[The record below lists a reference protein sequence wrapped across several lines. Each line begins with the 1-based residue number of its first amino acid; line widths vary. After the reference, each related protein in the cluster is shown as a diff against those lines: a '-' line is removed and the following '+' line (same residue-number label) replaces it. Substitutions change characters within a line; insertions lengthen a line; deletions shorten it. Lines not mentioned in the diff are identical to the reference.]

1 MSILDRVLKALI
13 AVPAS
18 LTGALVLTL
27 TMCAM
32 TVHKPA
38 YAADNYPVRPV
49 KIIVPYPA
57 GGAVDPPARILAQ
70 QLSAQTGQ
78 QFVVENRPGAG
89 GNIGVDAVVGA
100 APDGYTLLFSGPNV
114 TIAPALMKE
123 TTRFNPKT
131 SFTPIAQIVTVP
143 TVVAV
148 PAQSPF
154 KSIADLVAGA
164 KKSPDKIS
172 YASPGNGSPSHLAME
187 LLKFKTGA
195 DIQHIP
201 YKGTAPA
208 LVDVLGGQVG
218 VIVSTLAGPI
228 EHIRSG
234 RLRGLGVTSTE
245 RAAELPEV
253 PTIAETVSGFKL
265 VTWLGLLGP
274 RNMPP
279 EVTAKL
285 EAEISVAMK
294 NPATIRRLRDAGTT
308 PEFLGSIGM
317 ARHLESEADLYARLI
332 TDAKLKAD

>member
-1 MSILDRVLKALI
+1 MNNRRNILKALVATHTSVI
-13 AVPAS
+13 GTLLLTVGAV
-18 LTGALVLTL
+18 
-27 TMCAM
+27 
-32 TVHKPA
+32 TVHKLA
-38 YAADNYPVRPV
+38 YSADTYPSRPV

-131 SFTPIAQIVTVP
+131 SFTPIAQVVTVP

-154 KSIADLVAGA
+154 KSIAELVAGA
-164 KKSPDKIS
+164 KRNPRGIR
-172 YASPGNGSPSHLAME
+172 YASPGNGSPSHLALE
-187 LLKFKTGA
+187 LLKFKTSA
-195 DIQHIP
+195 NIQHIP

-208 LVDVLGGQVG
+208 LVDVLGGQVD

-234 RLRGLGVTSTE
+234 RLRGLGVTSME
-245 RAAELPEV
+245 RAAELPNV
-253 PTIAETVSGFKL
+253 PAIAETVPGFKV
-265 VTWLGLLGP
+265 VTWLGVMGP

-279 EVTAKL
+279 EVAAKL
-285 EAEISVAMK
+285 EAEISTAMK
-294 NPATIRRLRDAGTT
+294 NPATIRRFRDAGTT
-308 PEFLGSIGM
+308 PEFLGSIDL
-317 ARHLESEADLYARLI
+317 ARHIESEADMYAQLI